1 MQANSEL
8 SCVHF
13 YLRPLTAFR
22 KTCLYIFIQDFFTEG
37 VFGLCDLKKSIL
49 MQFKTF
55 VAHLPEGMAEG
66 LLGLATA
73 APGPQAVWSTSA
85 SWPWAPNKGPGTA
98 RTFPE

>member
-1 MQANSEL
+1 MQ
-8 SCVHF
+8 
-13 YLRPLTAFR
+13 T
-22 KTCLYIFIQDFFTEG
+22 IFSYRIFFTEG
-37 VFGLCDLKKSIL
+37 VFGLSDLKKSIL

-73 APGPQAVWSTSA
+73 APGPQAVWSTFA
-85 SWPWAPNKGPGTA
+85 SWPWVPNKGPGTA